1 MRSKATVQRT
11 VVPAKAGTRY
21 GVAWTPA
28 SAGVTVVIPAQP
40 VVQPGADRARA
51 AIALVTGLFKLRIGL
66 VIGFTA
72 LASLAATPGPS
83 LEGWRIAALG
93 LAVVLSA
100 AAAGGFNQWYERDL
114 DAHMRRTRGR
124 PFVTGELAHDSR
136 WLWLLGAIT
145 LGSIALAAHAANWLA
160 ALHTFLG
167 AFVYAVV
174 YTVWLKRRTWWNIV
188 IGGLAGS
195 FAVLAGAAAVVPGA
209 PPTVP
214 IVLAVVLFLW
224 TPPHFWSL
232 AIACHEDYKAAR
244 VPMLPV
250 VVGEARCARVI
261 LAYTVALVALSFVPL
276 AFGMG
281 WIYGAGAAIGG
292 GLFVYASL
300 RLAANPTRKTALAN
314 FFASLAQ
321 LTLLLTG
328 AIVDSALAG

>member
-1 MRSKATVQRT
+1 MASLTAEATRSAAR
-11 VVPAKAGTRY
+11 
-21 GVAWTPA
+21 
-28 SAGVTVVIPAQP
+28 S
-40 VVQPGADRARA
+40 RARPA
-51 AIALVTGLFKLRIGL
+51 GAIALVTGLFKLRIGL

-72 LASLAATPGPS
+72 LAALAVTPGPP

-114 DAHMRRTRGR
+114 DAQMRRTRGR
-124 PFVTGELAHDSR
+124 PFVTGELARDGR
-136 WLWLLGAIT
+136 WLWLLGAIVV
-145 LGSIALAAHAANWLA
+145 GSTALAALATNWLA

-195 FAVLAGAAAVVPGA
+195 FAVLAGAAAVAPGA
-209 PPTVP
+209 PPAVP
-214 IVLAVVLFLW
+214 AVLAVVLFLW

-232 AIACHEDYKAAR
+232 AIACREDYAAAR

-250 VVGEARCARVI
+250 VVGDARCAQTI
-261 LAYTVALVALSFVPL
+261 LVHTVALVALSLVPL

-281 WIYGAGAAIGG
+281 WIYGLGAVLGG
-292 GLFVYASL
+292 GLFVLASV

-321 LTLLLTG
+321 LTVLLAA
-328 AIVDSALAG
+328 AIVDAALAG